1 MYLND
6 FKKLLKLKNITY
18 NENNILMVISI
29 IKKSIEQKWSQNTY
43 NNFIKQV
50 KYYIYYI
57 DTDKI
62 KEKTIIGY
70 NYDYLHIIYEKTVID
85 NYIFEFENILIPK
98 GLRYTDNYII
108 LLENIIKKSIEQKW
122 NKNTLKNF
130 IQKANFY
137 TCIIITEK
145 SKFFTN
151 IEINFTANKLKF

>member
-6 FKKLLKLKNITY
+6 FKKLLKPKNITY

-57 DTDKI
+57 DKDKI

-98 GLRYTDNYII
+98 GLQYTDNYII
-108 LLENIIKKSIEQKW
+108 L
-122 NKNTLKNF
+122 F
-130 IQKANFY
+130 
-137 TCIIITEK
+137 
-145 SKFFTN
+145 
-151 IEINFTANKLKF
+151 